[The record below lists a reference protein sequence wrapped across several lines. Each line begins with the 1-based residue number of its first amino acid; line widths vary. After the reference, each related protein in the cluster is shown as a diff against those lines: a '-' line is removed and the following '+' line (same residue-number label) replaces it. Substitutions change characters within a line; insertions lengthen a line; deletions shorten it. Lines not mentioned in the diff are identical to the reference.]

1 MWVGGFKMAEVG
13 TKAIVHHV
21 KWRSVSSLYLS
32 ANASAPS
39 WRTRLSGRLELRG
52 FDHVGP
58 TDHFI

>member
-1 MWVGGFKMAEVG
+1 MAEVG

-21 KWRSVSSLYLS
+21 KWRSVSALYLS

-58 TDHFI
+58 ADHFI